1 MKIVRSLFLSAILV
15 LTAAMTAFASPE
27 APTDQEVAQ
36 AFQEANT
43 VTNGSNTILWKPT
56 AKRKKTPDT

>member
-15 LTAAMTAFASPE
+15 LSAALTVFASPE

-43 VTNGSNTILWKPT
+43 VFEWFEHHPLKTDGKPLCW
-56 AKRKKTPDT
+56 P